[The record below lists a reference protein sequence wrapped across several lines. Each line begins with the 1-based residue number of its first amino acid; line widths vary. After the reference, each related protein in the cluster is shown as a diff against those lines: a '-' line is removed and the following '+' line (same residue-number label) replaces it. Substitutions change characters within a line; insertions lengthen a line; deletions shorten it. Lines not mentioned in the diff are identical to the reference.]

1 MEMWNF
7 GHFADSFLDKNFT
20 ARRILSLKSNTF
32 LAFLS
37 GYIIKMN
44 THKKIGK
51 FAESK
56 MQ

>member
-1 MEMWNF
+1 MEMWNV